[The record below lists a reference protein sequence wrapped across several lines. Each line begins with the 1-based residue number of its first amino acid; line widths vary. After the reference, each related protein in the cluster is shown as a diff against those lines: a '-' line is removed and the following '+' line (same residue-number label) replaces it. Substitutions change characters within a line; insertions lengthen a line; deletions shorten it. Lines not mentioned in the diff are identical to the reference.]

1 MEKREKGDV
10 GEGKGRWE
18 EVGKGEERRGRKG
31 VGGGELSR

>member
-18 EVGKGEERRGRKG
+18 VGKGEERRGRKG
-31 VGGGELSR
+31 VGGGVLSR